1 MIKIEVRKTEIPCLA
16 MAGECIE
23 IAAAACRKCPMGIST
38 DGEKCC
44 FDVLRLK
51 AAERIG
57 ALAEEN
63 RRLRSATE
71 GYAKELVQRMVTLA
85 REGNTAGTRGLE
97 KVSGDLVFEL
107 NSVQAKLT
115 ELGRESVVRAEP
127 VAGQGWRVTL
137 IQVEGREVFN
147 GEEAAQDG

>member
-1 MIKIEVRKTEIPCLA
+1 MSEVLELTDERLAEALRGCTKRKVTV
-16 MAGECIE
+16 
-23 IAAAACRKCPMGIST
+23 CRKCPVKGRAE
-38 DGEKCC
+38 DGKACC
-44 FDVLRLK
+44 DTMMIM

-63 RRLRSATE
+63 RRLRDATE
-71 GYAKELVQRMVTLA
+71 GYAKELVERMVTLA
-85 REGNTAGTRGLE
+85 REGNTAGARGLE
-97 KVSGDLVFEL
+97 KVSGDMIFEL
-107 NSVQAKLT
+107 NSVQAKLVK
-115 ELGRESVVRAEP
+115 LGRESVVRAEP